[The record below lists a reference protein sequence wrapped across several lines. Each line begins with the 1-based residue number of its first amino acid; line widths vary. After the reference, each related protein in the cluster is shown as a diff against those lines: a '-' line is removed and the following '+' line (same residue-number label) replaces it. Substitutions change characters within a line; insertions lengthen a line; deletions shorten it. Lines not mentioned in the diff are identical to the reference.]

1 MAERNFE
8 TLLNY
13 EGTNS
18 GPFPSPSPNVQS
30 HKLNLVQL
38 EIIEEEKKD
47 GVTGRELLDD
57 DNSSKAIS

>member
-8 TLLNY
+8 TLMNY
-13 EGTNS
+13 DTTA
-18 GPFPSPSPNVQS
+18 PFPSPSPIPS

-47 GVTGRELLDD
+47 GVTGRDNIDE
-57 DNSSKAIS
+57 DNSSKAAS